1 MRRLLR
7 ASVVGAVALVASLG
21 ASAAADTTPMTRT
34 NVKSAG
40 VSLAYPRAWTVV
52 PVTKKGLESMRKAEA
67 KKNPKVAEQ
76 LANMDPSAFKFLSVD
91 PTRAGP
97 PFTNVTVEVSGVL
110 PGGTTAADLR
120 DEYASALKPGGDTL
134 RDVKAV
140 KVDNK
145 TAFRLDP
152 TAPHKNSDG
161 TVTTNAVG
169 QMLIPGALST
179 TVVTVNSTDDA
190 TGGAQ
195 INSILASV
203 RRI

>member
-91 PTRAGP
+91 PTR
-97 PFTNVTVEVSGVL
+97 
-110 PGGTTAADLR
+110 GTPLYQRHRRGERCSPRR
-120 DEYASALKPGGDTL
+120 DHG
-134 RDVKAV
+134 R
-140 KVDNK
+140 
-145 TAFRLDP
+145 
-152 TAPHKNSDG
+152 
-161 TVTTNAVG
+161 
-169 QMLIPGALST
+169 
-179 TVVTVNSTDDA
+179 
-190 TGGAQ
+190 
-195 INSILASV
+195 
-203 RRI
+203 